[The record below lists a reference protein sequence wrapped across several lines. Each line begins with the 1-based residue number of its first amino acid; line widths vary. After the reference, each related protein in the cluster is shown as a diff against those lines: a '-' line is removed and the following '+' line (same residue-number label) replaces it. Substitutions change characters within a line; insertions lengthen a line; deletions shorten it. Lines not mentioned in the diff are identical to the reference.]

1 MSRIWRALFAIATL
15 SPAAAMAQENPAGT
29 AAAKAS
35 SGTAATTG
43 NTISDADKA
52 IAEKMMAG
60 GGRITPD
67 RSHRACVRN
76 TRAGEIVVCA
86 PDEDQFR
93 VESTADSDPTGKAGT
108 NDGRLRA
115 PDFEKHMPGVT
126 VAKGCF
132 IPPCPPAQPLIID
145 LSQIPEA
152 PAGSDADLVAK
163 GELRAH

>member
-1 MSRIWRALFAIATL
+1 
-15 SPAAAMAQENPAGT
+15 MAQENS
-29 AAAKAS
+29 AS
-35 SGTAATTG
+35 SAASAVPSSSTAATTG
-43 NTISDADKA
+43 TLSDADKA

-76 TRAGEIVVCA
+76 TRPGEIVVCA
-86 PDEDQFR
+86 PEEDQFR
-93 VESTADSDPTGKAGT
+93 VDSTADSDPTGKAGT

-115 PDFEKHMPGVT
+115 PDFEKHMSGVS

-132 IPPCPPAQPLIID
+132 VPPCPPAQPLIID

-152 PAGSDADLVAK
+152 PAGSEADLVAK